1 VTFPSAH
8 LTVKDET
15 HPRRKLRIGTATGI
29 IILVAAA
36 LGPTAARAQDT
47 TRARHDSLVTALKD
61 LQARLDALEHQVA
74 EGTENGVHTRSGIRM
89 ELTGR
94 VLVQAFG
101 NTRRVNNVDNPQFVR
116 PDTSDLVPVRGGG
129 MSMRQSLI
137 AFRVTSPDVAGAQ
150 FSGDVQTD
158 FNGGQQP
165 SSGGR
170 TFPLIRLRVARATLR
185 WSKSELMVGQEVPLI
200 AQVNPVSIAASGTP
214 EFAGAGNLWL
224 WLPQARITLGGMA
237 PNTAAIQ
244 LAVLAPTNGD
254 PAAPFDTDLDPAER
268 SQRPF
273 FQGRLRYRW
282 ETSERQ
288 GELGCGAHVGWI
300 ALSGAPPSGRP
311 LTPSQAV
318 ACDIVA
324 PWKIFEVRGEAYS
337 GRALRG
343 LGGGGIGQSIGPTNT
358 AVHDVGRWGQL
369 NIAPSSIWSFG
380 AGAGLDDPRDSD
392 IAPAGRQRN
401 ASMSGYF
408 ITHPSGPLVLGVEFR
423 RIATT
428 YGGRIL
434 SNDHLNLAFGFE
446 F

>member
-1 VTFPSAH
+1 MVLLTAVTAPS
-8 LTVKDET
+8 V
-15 HPRRKLRIGTATGI
+15 
-29 IILVAAA
+29 
-36 LGPTAARAQDT
+36 ARAQDT
-47 TRARHDSLVTALKD
+47 TRISHDSLVTVLKD
-61 LQARLDALEHQVA
+61 LQTRLDALEHQVA
-74 EGTENGVHTRSGIRM
+74 EGTENGVHTRSGIRI

-116 PDTSDLVPVRGGG
+116 PDTADVVPVRGGG
-129 MSMRQSLI
+129 LSMRQSLI

-150 FSGDVQTD
+150 FSGDLQTD

-165 SSGGR
+165 STGGR
-170 TFPLIRLRVARATLR
+170 TFPLLRLRVARATLR

-200 AQVNPVSIAASGTP
+200 AQVNPISIAASGTP

-224 WLPQARITLGGMA
+224 WLPQARITLGGMT

-254 PAAPFDTDLDPAER
+254 PAAPFDTDLDLAER

-273 FQGRLRYRW
+273 LQGRLRYRW
-282 ETSERQ
+282 EMSDRA

-300 ALSGAPPSGRP
+300 ALNSSATNRRP
-311 LTPSQAV
+311 TAPSQAL

-324 PWKIFEVRGEAYS
+324 PWRIFELRGEAY
-337 GRALRG
+337 GGQALRG
-343 LGGGGIGQSIGPTNT
+343 LGGGGIGQSLGPTNNP
-358 AVHDVGRWGQL
+358 VHDVGRWGQL
-369 NIAPSSIWSFG
+369 NIAPSAIWSVG
-380 AGAGLDDPRDSD
+380 AGAGLDDPRDRD
-392 IAPAGRQRN
+392 IAAAGRQRN
-401 ASMSGYF
+401 VSMAGYF

-428 YGGRIL
+428 YSGRTL